1 MDSIQCERRR
11 RIWAN
16 LYHADRSIA
25 LVLGRPIAI
34 HDSYTSTRPPT
45 NADEQTIGS
54 MKSKGV
60 PLSQPTK
67 VTFIILRHQ
76 LAHIMGRMS
85 DFFQNVHS
93 PRHYSD
99 VLALD
104 DELLKWK
111 KDLPPYYSLDPDTS
125 LDHTLTYIPLQ
136 RFLLVT
142 EFLFVRIS
150 LHRPYLLR
158 KLDSTKYSRSRDACF
173 ESALKDHQIRLE
185 YIAMT
190 TRQGRDPVASAY
202 REFQAA
208 MIAGIYLVIYPKG
221 KEESKMHDLLDYFL
235 ARHKQ
240 TAGPDEISRREV
252 KIIEFLKLKSSQS
265 AGTPGNTPIEQGM
278 AVDTPGDFTSSPT
291 APSDSRES
299 AISRLSQHA
308 NSNLP
313 IFSGS
318 SFASVASVPISSPNQ
333 TFTHLSRPSPVQQV
347 KHLRSESQSASGSR
361 SPLGEDETAQSLLD
375 QWCNIFSGG
384 PAVDDQSGGASLPWA
399 TPGLG
404 DLNGWLGTNQSAVSP
419 HVGSDTLPSVDGS
432 DWSYWETLV
441 NQIRSGPVS

>member
-1 MDSIQCERRR
+1 
-11 RIWAN
+11 
-16 LYHADRSIA
+16 
-25 LVLGRPIAI
+25 
-34 HDSYTSTRPPT
+34 
-45 NADEQTIGS
+45 
-54 MKSKGV
+54 MKLKGL
-60 PLSQPTK
+60 PLSQPTR

-111 KDLPPYYSLDPDTS
+111 KDLPPYFSLDPDTS
-125 LDHTLTYIPLQ
+125 FDHTFTYIPLQ

-173 ESALKDHQIRLE
+173 ESALKDFQIRQE

-190 TRQGRDPVASAY
+190 IRQGRDPVASAY

-221 KEESKMHDLLDYFL
+221 KEENKMHGVLDYFL
-235 ARHKQ
+235 TRREGLPEA
-240 TAGPDEISRREV
+240 DEISRREV

-265 AGTPGNTPIEQGM
+265 AGTPGSTPSEQAM
-278 AVDTPGDFTSSPT
+278 AVDTPRDFTSSPT
-291 APSDSRES
+291 APSGSRGPTT
-299 AISRLSQHA
+299 SRLSQHA
-308 NSNLP
+308 NTNLP
-313 IFSGS
+313 LFSGS
-318 SFASVASVPISSPNQ
+318 SFASVASVPLSSPHQ
-333 TFTHLSRPSPVQQV
+333 SFAQLSRPSPVQQV
-347 KHLRSESQSASGSR
+347 KQLRSESQSGSGSG

-384 PAVDDQSGGASLPWA
+384 PAVDDHAGGTSLPWA

-404 DLNGWLGTNQSAVSP
+404 DLNGWLGPNQTSGSP
-419 HVGSDTLPSVDGS
+419 VVGSDTLPSVDGS